1 MQHSKRKHAK
11 FSASGSSKWVNCAG
25 SIQAEA
31 GYKNKSSS
39 AAKEGTA
46 AHELADVCFKDKT
59 EPHSKIGETYED
71 NVVDEEMANQV
82 QKYMDYVTSI
92 ADMSHSP
99 IQFYEKRVDFSNVV
113 PKGFGTLDSAV
124 YLPEAKA
131 LHIFDL
137 KYGRGVRVN
146 AFENTQAILYAIGML
161 NEKEL
166 EGLEIKDI
174 YIHICQPRLNHF
186 DEWHTCPEEIE
197 QWHSLFA
204 KAVELALS
212 ENPPR
217 TPSETACKWCL
228 AKADCPALAQV
239 VENEILDL
247 LEDETVNTLSDERK
261 RRILEAKPLI
271 EQFISSLEEQVMNTL
286 LEGGEF
292 KGFKIIEGRSI
303 TKWKAEAEQYLESQY
318 GDKVFNRKL
327 IGITEAK
334 KLIDK
339 QDLEKLTEKA
349 SGSPKL
355 VTENTKGKEI
365 YSIKF

>member
-25 SIQAEA
+25 SVQAEA

-99 IQFYEKRVDFSNVV
+99 IQFYEKRVDFSHVV

-166 EGLEIKDI
+166 EGLVIEDI

-186 DEWHTCPEEIE
+186 DEWHTSPEEIE
-197 QWHSLFA
+197 QWHSVFA

-247 LEDETVNTLSDERK
+247 
-261 RRILEAKPLI
+261 
-271 EQFISSLEEQVMNTL
+271 
-286 LEGGEF
+286 
-292 KGFKIIEGRSI
+292 
-303 TKWKAEAEQYLESQY
+303 
-318 GDKVFNRKL
+318 
-327 IGITEAK
+327 
-334 KLIDK
+334 
-339 QDLEKLTEKA
+339 
-349 SGSPKL
+349 
-355 VTENTKGKEI
+355 
-365 YSIKF
+365 